1 MRKLLSTLGSDA
13 VKTKGFAH
21 KAENLRELYGFDRDT
36 VADFMDNIQSGDTRL
51 VVSPTETI
59 TTNNIKYPVVRKA
72 QKLTEVQQRALA
84 HLAEYYDLPVVSERA
99 AEAYAGNATARGV
112 FDTLNAVHASKADGL
127 RAYGKEFSIEN
138 ARYARILRSSS
149 VGSEKW
155 LEQAA
160 YSLNSARSHLQSMLN
175 HSQWHSGIKIDDA
188 EKQAMVLLR
197 DNFPEQ
203 WRNHKPIEV
212 ADVAEMLDPK
222 KTLEKDFDA
231 TNDGTPFCAR

>member
-51 VVSPTETI
+51 IVSPTETI

-99 AEAYAGNATARGV
+99 AEAYAGNAAARGV

-160 YSLNSARSHLQSMLN
+160 YSLNAARSHLQSLLD
-175 HSQWHSGIKIDDA
+175 SGPRDGAKLDTTEENA
-188 EKQAMVLLR
+188 ALLFR
-197 DNFPEQ
+197 NNFPEQ
-203 WRNHKPIEV
+203 WRNRSPIEV
-212 ADVAEMLDPK
+212 ADIADRLNHA
-222 KTLEKDFDA
+222 KTMDETMKRVD
-231 TNDGTPFCAR
+231 DGDLHC